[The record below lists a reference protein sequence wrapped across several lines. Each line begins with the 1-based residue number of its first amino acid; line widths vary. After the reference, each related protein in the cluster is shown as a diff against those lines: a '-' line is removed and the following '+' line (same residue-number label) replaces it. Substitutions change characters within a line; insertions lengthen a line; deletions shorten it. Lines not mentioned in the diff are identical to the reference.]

1 MSEVTLELL
10 GQPVERMLDGQRRI
24 EERLER
30 VEATMATKVQ
40 LGSVLHVLELKLD
53 LLGTERRDDH
63 ATLARRLDALESRV
77 AALEAHEPA

>member
-1 MSEVTLELL
+1 
-10 GQPVERMLDGQRRI
+10 
-24 EERLER
+24 
-30 VEATMATKVQ
+30 MATKVQ

>member
-1 MSEVTLELL
+1 MNESENHTLALL
-10 GQPVERMLDGQRRI
+10 RRMDAKIDALAA
-24 EERLER
+24 RLER

-63 ATLARRLDALESRV
+63 AALARRLDALESRV